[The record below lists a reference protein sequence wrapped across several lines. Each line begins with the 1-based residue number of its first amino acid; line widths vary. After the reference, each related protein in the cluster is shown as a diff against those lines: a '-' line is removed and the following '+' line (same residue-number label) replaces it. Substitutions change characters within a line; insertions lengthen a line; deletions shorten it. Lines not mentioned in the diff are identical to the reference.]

1 MQQKQRRAARAPQ
14 PLATGT
20 GATHVMDAQHVT
32 PIAQT
37 AASIA
42 QDEAARYT
50 SALNTFMSA
59 GQALIDG
66 GQSINAEMLA
76 FWQSRF
82 KDSLA
87 TGQRLLECG
96 SPQGAL
102 EIQLDYAKAALQAY
116 FDQSTKVAALLTH
129 ALTDGLMPKGS
140 AQTPGGPKNAIAA

>member
-1 MQQKQRRAARAPQ
+1 
-14 PLATGT
+14 
-20 GATHVMDAQHVT
+20 MDAQHVT

-50 SALNTFMSA
+50 SALNTFMAA
-59 GQALIDG
+59 GPALIDG

-102 EIQLDYAKAALQAY
+102 EIQLDYAEAALQAY

-140 AQTPGGPKNAIAA
+140 AQMPGGPKNAMAA